1 MSVLISSHILSEI
14 DKICTR
20 VIFIK
25 DGQLIENEKIEKD
38 KETQTIILTVNDV
51 NSIYEKIKDIDIVS
65 KVTIK
70 DDKIYMYINKNNT
83 SRLMSILVEKHVEYE
98 NIEISNNSIESIY
111 KDIYLGGKK
120 NE

>member
-1 MSVLISSHILSEI
+1 M
-14 DKICTR
+14 
-20 VIFIK
+20 
-25 DGQLIENEKIEKD
+25 IENEKIEKD

-98 NIEISNNSIESIY
+98 NVGGVCDGDSYGGDSDLDCAEFPDELEEMTDRQLLIAIY
-111 KDIYLGGKK
+111 NAVVGD
-120 NE
+120 